1 MKITKFAQSCVMI
14 QTNEK
19 TILIDP
25 GVLSSE
31 DEIIKMQKPDFV
43 FVTHRHSDHFS
54 EKIYN
59 QIKKETTKIYS
70 TKEVQNTF
78 PNTKFE
84 ILKEKDTINLCEI
97 KIEVVK
103 AVHGYQPFLT
113 VNNAEI
119 NENVGYIFEIEGKKI
134 YLPSDSICFKNNYK
148 CDVLFVPVC
157 NHGLVMDP
165 FSAAI
170 FAKETNA
177 NLVIPTHYDNPKYPG
192 NITKVKEE
200 FDKQELNY
208 KILKNSESF
217 EI

>member
-70 TKEVQNTF
+70 TKEVQTTF

-84 ILKEKDTINLCEI
+84 IIEEKDIIIIGKI

-113 VNNAEI
+113 TNNAEI
-119 NENVGYIFEIEGKKI
+119 NENVGYIIEIENQRV
-134 YLPSDSICFKNNYK
+134 YLTSDTIGFKNNYK

-157 NHGLVMDP
+157 NHGLVMGP
-165 FSAAI
+165 YEAAI

-177 NLVIPTHYDNPKYPG
+177 EIVIPIHYDNPKYPG

-200 FDKQELNY
+200 FEKQKLNY
-208 KILKNSESF
+208 KILELCESI
-217 EI
+217 EL